1 MTARSPGNKTTV
13 ALAAARIKRGAG
25 CDARVKQF
33 HFTATAKK
41 LR

>member
-13 ALAAARIKRGAG
+13 ALATARIKQAG